1 MENEIL
7 EIHHGKALKGKF
19 ALSPDPD
26 QVMSALLIASMSR
39 GRTEFRG
46 VGQPTPLIE
55 EFLTILRNTG
65 SDISIKENLW
75 ELEGQGIHGVKN
87 KGDVFQIPEYEYA
100 LVLMLAQFS
109 RIAEQPWFLR
119 GTPDQ
124 LEYVK
129 NDLLAE
135 LPCKIQAKGE
145 DMLELIFEPC
155 STPVEPVQ
163 SKDQKPVPLM
173 LKIFWQMQAL
183 IGQKEISFEEKTT
196 HHDTFFRM
204 LKHFGLPIDIQS
216 SGEELSDM
224 EKRLARMRGIKPERK
239 TVTLFQPVHAIS
251 AQSVL
256 CFGDFRQAAVL
267 TLAATLVPGS
277 DITLENVFLNS
288 SRSSFLNALRRMGA
302 DIEVKKRSEKQNDIS
317 GTLRVKYTRRLVG
330 RRFNDEVTLGMFDEL
345 PLLATASA
353 FAEGETILRLSESQV
368 KKNHKL
374 LEALMANLREAGVD
388 VGIYEEGLVTRGR
401 EECDSSSFDGSF
413 APLFFFASLV
423 LALAAHGTSKL
434 PVSLRAQEFFPGLL
448 EQLLPGVP
456 HATE

>member
-1 MENEIL
+1 MEHDVL

-19 ALSPDPD
+19 VLSPDPD
-26 QVMSALLIASMSR
+26 QMMSALLIASMAR

-46 VGQPTPLIE
+46 MAQPTPLLE
-55 EFLTILRNTG
+55 EFLTVLRNTG
-65 SDISIKENLW
+65 SDITMKENLW

-87 KGDVFQIPEYEYA
+87 NGDVFQIPEYEYA
-100 LVLMLAQFS
+100 LILLLVQLS

-119 GTPDQ
+119 GTAEQ

-129 NDLLAE
+129 NDFLSD
-135 LPCKIQAKGE
+135 LPCQVHAKGE
-145 DMLELIFEPC
+145 DMLELIFEP
-155 STPVEPVQ
+155 STMPVKPVQ
-163 SKDQKPVPLM
+163 TEDQKPVPLI
-173 LKIFWQMQAL
+173 LKLFWQMQAL
-183 IGQKEISFEEKTT
+183 SGQKEITFEEKST

-204 LKHFGLPIDIQS
+204 LKHFGVPVDIQI

-239 TVTLFQPVHAIS
+239 TVTLFKPVHAIS
-251 AQSVL
+251 SQSVL

-267 TLAATLVPGS
+267 ALAATLVPGS

-288 SRSSFLNALRRMGA
+288 SRSGFLNALRRMGA

-330 RRFNDEVTLGMFDEL
+330 RRFNDEVTLAMFDEL
-345 PLLATASA
+345 PLLATAAA

-388 VGIYEEGLVTRGR
+388 IGIYEEGLVIRGR

-413 APLFFFASLV
+413 APLVFFASLV
-423 LALAAHGTSKL
+423 LALAAHGTSTL
-434 PVSLRAQEFFPGLL
+434 PVSLQAQSFFPGLL
-448 EQLLPGVP
+448 EQLLPGVS
-456 HATE
+456 HAAE